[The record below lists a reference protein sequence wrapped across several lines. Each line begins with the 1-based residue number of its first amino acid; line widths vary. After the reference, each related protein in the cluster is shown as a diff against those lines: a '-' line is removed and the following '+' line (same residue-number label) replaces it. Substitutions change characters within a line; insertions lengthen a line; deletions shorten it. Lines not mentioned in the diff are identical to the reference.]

1 MLGPFGSSIVSTM
14 LWGSLCTP
22 FILAKLLPD
31 DYKLST
37 ATHLCIVP
45 ILASIYMSLETTTP
59 YFVIPWEII
68 VPIFV
73 IMYSVLILLSLISK
87 DFEKVL
93 DEGGKTKG
101 GAGIGYLSIAIFMVL
116 MIGMLAYYYT
126 ALFQFSPFA
135 QEL

>member
-1 MLGPFGSSIVSTM
+1 MLGPFGSSIASTI

-22 FILAKLLPD
+22 FILTKLLPD

-45 ILASIYMSLETTTP
+45 VLASIYISLETTMP

-68 VPIFV
+68 VPVFV

-93 DEGGKTKG
+93 GEGKSKG
-101 GAGIGYLSIAIFMVL
+101 GNVGYLAIAIFMVL

-126 ALFQFSPFA
+126 GLFQYSPWFKP
-135 QEL
+135 E